1 MIFKKNSYKG
11 MHIFLCTLKENDVQ
25 IYSEN
30 MSSYHIELPKYY

>member
-1 MIFKKNSYKG
+1 MIFISYKS
-11 MHIFLCTLKENDVQ
+11 MHIFLFTVKRNNVQ